1 MKYIISLSKFSV
13 YLSEIEKEFEKE
25 FEKDPIPYGRVTTE
39 LKSAMTDFR
48 LV

>member
-13 YLSEIEKEFEKE
+13 YLSEIEKE